1 MANKKKRM
9 SHKYCAHPATSHER
23 AKCRAK
29 RSSQDAQ
36 AEATVPELG
45 MNTTGDGMSIGQLA
59 NLLASSLDSLRYA
72 EARVEEHQRN
82 AELAQEALTREMLHR
97 EPKPTAEGNGPIVTF
112 RKRYSRDETKTYEFA
127 ALGITQEYVLRADP
141 YSGTQINE
149 YGTRILW
156 YVTAGKRV
164 ITPMPWAELVKFMGL
179 EGLKTLEV
187 LRAG

>member
-29 RSSQDAQ
+29 HADQGERVETS
-36 AEATVPELG
+36 VPELG
-45 MNTTGDGMSIGQLA
+45 MNTTGDGMSVGQLA
-59 NLLASSLDSLRYA
+59 NLLASSLESLRYA
-72 EARVEEHQRN
+72 EARVEEHQRA

-97 EPKPTAEGNGPIVTF
+97 EPKPTAEGASPVVAF
-112 RKRYSRDETKTYEFA
+112 KKRYTRDASAKSY
-127 ALGITQEYVLRADP
+127 EYVSIGIP
-141 YSGTQINE
+141 EE
-149 YGTRILW
+149 YVRRSTEHPDCDILGVRLMW
-156 YVTAGKRV
+156 YVTVGKRA
-164 ITPMPWAELVKFMGL
+164 IAPMPWSELVKFMGL